1 MDAPANNDRLIRFSI
16 YELDRAS
23 GELFKQGRKVKLQG
37 QPFEL
42 LIALLDR
49 PGVVLTREELRQR
62 IWSSET
68 AGDFDQGLNRA
79 IHKVREALG
88 DSAENP
94 RFIETLPR
102 RGYRFIGTI
111 QEKRIDQ
118 SDSPGSPLP
127 AVVEPSSPVT
137 TEQPI
142 MPRRDLWISGA
153 ILALIIAA
161 AAGVW
166 LLLHRS
172 SAGNGPIQLQQ
183 LTTNSFENPIL
194 NAAISPDGK
203 YLAYGDLTGVQIQ
216 LIGTGESYTL
226 PRPSAV
232 SSADLWIPTAWFPD
246 GTHLLASSEHS
257 TPSEQTTTAWSVSI
271 VGGAAVPLRQG
282 AVPQSISPDGST
294 IAFTTG
300 GPALAWTNASVSD
313 VMLQPPDIWLMNAQG
328 SAARKV
334 VAGGSGALHIGSVR
348 WSPDGKRIA
357 YQELRT
363 SGEVTWNC
371 SVKSVDTNGGKPTVI
386 VTYPQTGVL
395 LSQPA
400 DFAWLPDNRI
410 VYAIKENSSSSQ
422 DTNLWQLK
430 LDRRSGRATGKPQK
444 ITNLVGFRM
453 SSFSYT
459 TDGKHLAFESTR
471 EQSRI
476 QLGRLETP
484 GKAATGKLADTRLF
498 THDERNNAPWA
509 FTADCKALI
518 FSSDRTGKWAVYRQA
533 LDADVPELIHTDP
546 ESVAVTRLSPD
557 GAYLIYLS
565 SFRFLRAP
573 VTGGP
578 ATFLFRDDNNSDFN
592 CPQRSGLPCLVS
604 DIDADRKQQTFYSF
618 DPVSG
623 SRRQL
628 FKLFASSLG
637 LANTSISPDGSEI
650 AMLRFDTRAHV
661 EIHSLDGQM
670 KKKFDVKGWPNA
682 LSLDWAANGKA
693 LFISSPGLIKSP
705 SGPIGSSL
713 LRVDLEG
720 NAQPIWETKTGRASW
735 GIASPDGKYLAIW
748 EPALEGNIWRMD
760 DF

>member
-1 MDAPANNDRLIRFSI
+1 MDPASKSDRLVRFSV
-16 YELDRAS
+16 YELDRDS
-23 GELFKQGRKVKLQG
+23 GELFKQGRKIKLQG

-42 LIALLDR
+42 LLALLDR
-49 PGVVLTREELRQR
+49 PGEVLTREELRQR

-79 IHKVREALG
+79 VNKLREALG

-102 RGYRFIGTI
+102 RGYRFIGSI

-118 SDSPGSPLP
+118 SESPGSPPP
-127 AVVEPSSPVT
+127 AIVEPSTRVA
-137 TEQPI
+137 TERQVI
-142 MPRRDLWISGA
+142 SRRDMRISGA
-153 ILALIIAA
+153 IAALILVA

-166 LLLHRS
+166 LLVHHS
-172 SAGNGPIQLQQ
+172 TASNGPIQLQQ

-194 NAAISPDGK
+194 NAVISPDGK
-203 YLAYGDLTGVQIQ
+203 YLAYGDLTGLHIQ
-216 LIGTGESYTL
+216 LIGSHDTYTL

-232 SSADLWIPTAWFPD
+232 SSADLWMPTAWFPD

-257 TPSEQTTTAWSVSI
+257 TPSEQTTTAWSVSTI
-271 VGGAAVPLRQG
+271 GGTAVALRQG
-282 AVPQSISPDGST
+282 AVLQSISPDGST

-300 GPALAWTNASVSD
+300 SPARDWTSAWVSQ
-313 VMLQPPDIWLMNAQG
+313 VKFHPADIWLMNAHG

-334 VAGGSGALHIGSVR
+334 VAAGSGVLYIGSVR

-357 YQELRT
+357 YQEIRN

-371 SVKSVDTNGGKPTVI
+371 SVKSIDMNGGEPTII
-386 VTYPQTGVL
+386 VTYPQAGVL

-400 DFAWLPDNRI
+400 DFAWLPDDRI
-410 VYAIKENSSSSQ
+410 VYAFRESSSSSE
-422 DTNLWQLK
+422 DTNLWQVK
-430 LDRRSGRATGKPQK
+430 VDRRSGRAAGRPQK

-453 SSFSYT
+453 SALSYT
-459 TDGKHLAFESTR
+459 TDSKHLAFESTR

-484 GKAATGKLADTRLF
+484 SKAGTGKLRDIRLF

-509 FTADCKALI
+509 FTADSKALI

-533 LDADVPELIHTDP
+533 LDAEIPELIHTDP
-546 ESVAVTRLSPD
+546 ESVALTRLGPD
-557 GAYLIYLS
+557 GTYLIYVS
-565 SFRFLRAP
+565 SFRFMRAP

-578 ATFLFRDDNNSDFN
+578 ATFLFRDDSSSDFN
-592 CPQRSGLPCLVS
+592 CPQRSGLPCLINDV
-604 DIDADRKQQTFYSF
+604 DADRKQQTFYSF

-623 SRRQL
+623 SRREL

-650 AMLRFDTRAHV
+650 AMLRYDTRAHV
-661 EIHSLDGQM
+661 EIRSLDGQM
-670 KKKFDVKGWPNA
+670 KKKFDVKGWPSA
-682 LSLDWAANGKA
+682 LSLDWAADGKA
-693 LFISSPGLIKSP
+693 LFISSAGLINSP
-705 SGPIGSSL
+705 SAPIGATL

-720 NAQPIWETKTGRASW
+720 NAQPIWDTSTGRASW

-748 EPALEGNIWRMD
+748 EPALEGNIWRLD
-760 DF
+760 NF